1 MRSACKYCL
10 AALCVVLLFPVL
22 HAEEFSKTL
31 KKEYDITPIG
41 NVYLYNKYGKMD
53 VKTWDKNRVKVTVTI
68 LVREENEEE
77 AQRVFDAIKINFS
90 NGSDYVKAETL
101 IEPLRRNWSWW
112 GDKSDYKINY
122 EVYMPSTLNLNAD
135 QKYGDLYA
143 EPISGKAKVVVKY
156 GNFKVESVGDGSSFE
171 LGYGNGTV
179 GKAKNA
185 YFGVSYSKLNVSDAE
200 EATVNS
206 AYSGLVFGNVD
217 LLNTTAKYD
226 NYTITNAKNLKVAC
240 NYTKVQA
247 TNVGSINVSGSYN
260 TVSAADVSR
269 NLDLDMR
276 YGSASLGLGK
286 GLSGVTVNTSYTDV
300 ILKIN
305 SDLCCYE
312 LDASA
317 TYAGIRYPQAMNVTY
332 QVEKPSSHVIK
343 GYVGPKTSSLP
354 VIKASLSYGGIK
366 VLSN

>member
-1 MRSACKYCL
+1 MKSACKYCL
-10 AALCVVLLFPVL
+10 IALLAIFLLPSL
-22 HAEEFSKTL
+22 HAEEFSKTV
-31 KKEYDITPIG
+31 KKEYDITPVG

-68 LVREENEEE
+68 LVREGSEEE
-77 AQRVFDAIKINFS
+77 AQRVFDAIKINFT
-90 NGSDYVKAETL
+90 NGSDYVKAETF
-101 IEPLRRNWSWW
+101 IEPLRRNWSWG

-122 EVYMPSTLNLNAD
+122 EVYMPSTLNLTAD
-135 QKYGDLYA
+135 QKYGNLYA
-143 EPISGKAKVVVKY
+143 EAISGKAKVVVKY
-156 GNFKVESVGDGSSFE
+156 GNFEVESVGDGSSFE

-185 YFGVSYSKLNVSDAE
+185 SFGVSYSKLNVSEAA

-206 AYSGLVFGNVD
+206 AYSGLTFGNVE

-226 NYTITNAKNLKVAC
+226 NYAITNVKNLKVTC
-240 NYTKVQA
+240 NYTKIQA
-247 TNVGSINVSGSYN
+247 TNVGAIQVSGSYN
-260 TVSAADVSR
+260 TVSAVDVSR

-286 GLSGVTVNTSYTDV
+286 GLSAVDINTSYTDV
-300 ILKIN
+300 TLKIN

-343 GYVGPKTSSLP
+343 GYVGAKASSVP

-366 VLSN
+366 VVSN